1 MRLVLI
7 GDVGVVDD
15 MIHIGDEAMFD
26 EALHQL
32 RQRGATAVTA
42 ISANPAETS
51 SRYGVDAVAR
61 IGFSAGA
68 SLDRAADG
76 ERMRRVLDTARGQG
90 GLLAPGDPAHAVIE
104 AVRASDGVLVCGG
117 GNMASTW
124 PLHIFERA
132 TLGAVAEAL
141 GRPLVVSGQT
151 IGPELTAADASL
163 VASLL
168 SSTAVTGLRE
178 PSSYGLCRELG
189 VPERLLRA
197 TVDDASFVGD
207 RASVDSAAAPYC
219 AVTFSTHLN
228 GASRDLFA
236 DAAARLLDEVA
247 LSTGLAIVFVAH
259 FGSLLADEVRGDS
272 VLHEAVAERM
282 RVPSSAV
289 VPPDSVAAAGLARQ
303 ASLVVTSRYHPA
315 VFAVSGGVPT
325 IGIAVDDYTTVKLTG
340 ALGNLGQ
347 DAVLQ
352 LGEVLGGA
360 GGAVLDGAG
369 GASRVAADRVAAV
382 WADRAGIRSRG
393 LARAEVARAS
403 SAAWWDELAAL
414 LGGVTKQP
422 DVGRTA

>member
-42 ISANPAETS
+42 VSANPAETA

-76 ERMRRVLDTARGQG
+76 ERMRRVVDTARGQS
-90 GLLAPGDPAHAVIE
+90 GLLAPGDPALAVIE

-132 TLGAVAEAL
+132 TLGAVARAL

-151 IGPELTAADASL
+151 IGPELTDSDGSL

-178 PSSYGLCRELG
+178 PSSYALCRALG

-207 RASVDSAAAPYC
+207 RASDDAAALAPALAEPYC

-236 DAAARLLDEVA
+236 EAAARLLDEVA

-272 VLHEAVAERM
+272 VLHKAVAERM

-289 VPPDSVAAAGLARQ
+289 VPADSVAAAGLARQ
-303 ASLVVTSRYHPA
+303 ASLVLTSRYHPA

-325 IGIAVDDYTTVKLTG
+325 VGIAVDEYTTVKLTG

-352 LGEVLGGA
+352 LDE
-360 GGAVLDGAG
+360 VLDGTGDA
-369 GASRVAADRVAAV
+369 ASRVAADRVAAV

-414 LGGVTKQP
+414 FTP
-422 DVGRTA
+422 

>member
-42 ISANPAETS
+42 ISADPAETA

-68 SLDRAADG
+68 TLDRAADG
-76 ERMRRVLDTARGQG
+76 ERMRRVVDTARGQG
-90 GLLAPGDPAHAVIE
+90 GLLAPGDPALTVID
-104 AVRASDGVLVCGG
+104 AVRRSDGVLVCGG

-132 TLGAVAEAL
+132 TLGAVAQAL

-151 IGPELTAADASL
+151 IGPELTASDGSL

-178 PSSYGLCRELG
+178 PSSYALCRDLG
-189 VPERLLRA
+189 VPEELLRA

-207 RASVDSAAAPYC
+207 RASVAAPALADPYC

-236 DAAARLLDEVA
+236 DSAARLLDEVA

-272 VLHEAVAERM
+272 VLHQAVAERM

-289 VPPDSVAAAGLARQ
+289 VPPDSVSAAGLARQ
-303 ASLVVTSRYHPA
+303 ASLVLTSRYHPA

-325 IGIAVDDYTTVKLTG
+325 VGIAVDEYTTVKLTG

-352 LGEVLGGA
+352 LDE
-360 GGAVLDGAG
+360 VLDGTGSA
-369 GASRVAADRVAAV
+369 ASRVAADRVAAV
-382 WADRAGIRSRG
+382 WGDRAGIRSRG
-393 LARAEVARAS
+393 LARAEAARAS

-414 LGGVTKQP
+414 FTP
-422 DVGRTA
+422 

>member
-32 RQRGATAVTA
+32 RQRGATSVTA
-42 ISANPAETS
+42 VSSHPSETAA
-51 SRYGVDAVAR
+51 RYDVDAVSR

-76 ERMRRVLDTARGQG
+76 ERMRRVVDTARGES
-90 GLLAPGDPAHAVIE
+90 GLLPEGDPALAVVE

-132 TLGAVAEAL
+132 TLGAVAHAL

-151 IGPELTAADASL
+151 IGPELTASDGSL
-163 VASLL
+163 VAGLL
-168 SSTAVTGLRE
+168 SSTVLTGLRE
-178 PSSYGLCRELG
+178 PSSYALCRELG
-189 VPERLLRA
+189 VPEQLLRA

-207 RASVDSAAAPYC
+207 RASVTSPAAPYC

-228 GASRDLFA
+228 GADRDAFA
-236 DAAARLLDEVA
+236 EAAARLLDGIA

-259 FGSLLADEVRGDS
+259 FGSLRDDEVRGDS
-272 VLHEAVAERM
+272 VLHRAVAERM
-282 RVPSSAV
+282 RVPTSAV
-289 VPPDSVAAAGLARQ
+289 VPPTSVAAAGLARQ

-325 IGIAVDDYTTVKLTG
+325 VGIAVDDYTTVKLTG

-347 DAVLQ
+347 HAVLQ
-352 LGEVLGGA
+352 LDE
-360 GGAVLDGAG
+360 VLDGT
-369 GASRVAADRVAAV
+369 GAAAARVAAV
-382 WADRAGIRSRG
+382 WEDRAGIRSCG
-393 LARAEVARAS
+393 LARAATARAE
-403 SAAWWDELAAL
+403 SAAWWDGIAAVFK
-414 LGGVTKQP
+414 G
-422 DVGRTA
+422 